1 MNTKLALGALA
12 LAASAFTAQANAAGA
27 TIGGSVASSR
37 VNGSNFES
45 DDVGWKAYAG
55 GYGKIF
61 GLEAGYIDFGEVGG
75 VDDPKLTA
83 WTPALVVGVP
93 VGVVNIYGKVG
104 EAFYHIDDTLL
115 TPEVDDQEMFYGVGV
130 RAGGDTGLGARV
142 EYERFD
148 IGNADVD
155 LVSAGLEFRF

>member
-1 MNTKLALGALA
+1 MKIKFALGALA
-12 LAASAFTAQANAAGA
+12 LAASAFAAQANAAGA
-27 TIGGSVASSR
+27 TIGGSIASSR
-37 VNGSNFES
+37 VNGSNFEG

-61 GLEAGYIDFGEVGG
+61 GIEGGYVDFGDVGG
-75 VDDPKLTA
+75 VGDPGLTA

-93 VGVVNIYGKVG
+93 VGVVNIYGKIG
-104 EAFYHIDDTLL
+104 EAFYTIEETFLR
-115 TPEVDDQEMFYGVGV
+115 PEIKDEEMFYGVGV
-130 RAGGDTGLGARV
+130 RAGGETGLGARV

-148 IGNADVD
+148 IGDADVD